1 MSQTIWIA
9 RHGNRLDFV
18 RPEWFDTAL
27 RRYDPPLS
35 KDGFVQAK
43 QLAQRLKGENIRHIF
58 ASPFFVNGANCPC
71 RRRSFR
77 FTLETR
83 MGNL

>member
-27 RRYDPPLS
+27 RPYDPPLS

-43 QLAQRLKGENIRHIF
+43 QLAKRLADYDGSTVVLHR
-58 ASPFFVNGANCPC
+58 G
-71 RRRSFR
+71 
-77 FTLETR
+77 
-83 MGNL
+83 